1 MEAKRAKKILNG
13 DPWEGDLVDVILYAQ
28 EREKRKA
35 WSMLQNRCLEQKL
48 PTEDMLMAIEDVA
61 YSDKVLKIYKI
72 KARNLLKIF
81 GRCILK

>member
-1 MEAKRAKKILNG
+1 
-13 DPWEGDLVDVILYAQ
+13 
-28 EREKRKA
+28 
-35 WSMLQNRCLEQKL
+35 MLQNRCLEQKL

-72 KARNLLKIF
+72 KARDLLKIF